1 MPEIKNTFL
10 KSKMNKTLDSRLI
23 PNGEYRDAQNVSIS
37 RSEGSD
43 VGALENVLGN
53 RKLTSLKTDLGYLED
68 AKNNA
73 KYFATDGD
81 VVLNGLDI
89 IGYFMDVT
97 NDRIFLFLT
106 DYADSS
112 NDRLSNFAPGDT
124 TTSVPNP
131 PSAPNVT
138 FNAKGAAC
146 YIVQYN
152 VSNNV
157 YRVLLGGN
165 FLNFSKTHPIINV
178 NIIENMLFWTDNRNQ
193 PRKINIDFANNN
205 SYELSGTS
213 NPYYYNEDHI
223 SVAKFAPF
231 EAPSFLDASNE
242 SGLLNVST
250 EFLASH
256 IINTLSAPTGSG
268 GSTFNLSGSPY
279 SSTGS
284 NPDLKIGD
292 QIVFPVQEDLTNP
305 INSELKFIT
314 TNVGTSSVSISP
326 ETAGQIIDLGAVF
339 EIRRANPI
347 YDANYKGDENL
358 LKDKFAR
365 FSYRFKYDDG
375 EYSLMA
381 PFTQAA
387 FIPDQF
393 GYFTNG
399 DENVTLQSGNVKF
412 MENAVTKVKLNIKL
426 PENANTIESK
436 LKIKEIQILVKNS
449 DEQAVR
455 VVEDVP
461 TSKLSSSSIN
471 FEYEYLSSKPTKV
484 LPEADLIRVSD
495 KIPIRALT
503 QEVSG
508 NRLIYGNF
516 IDKHATPDYLEYD
529 LKYKQKANDNFTI
542 EFPTHTVKQ
551 NRSYQVGVV
560 LYDRYG
566 RASNVILSD
575 PETVSANFSNSTIYA
590 GYSNFGLNSVN
601 YWGDYLEF
609 SLINPIPESGK
620 QGYPGLYSET
630 NPLGYYSYRIV
641 VKQQE
646 QEYYNVY
653 TPGALAGELVW
664 DTTVSNAVDLKVYD
678 STTTP
683 PSGVTANIQ
692 DYLPSFHSK
701 DRITLLNLFGDNINK
716 VPRELQE
723 VNGNDTTFNSRVL
736 LYNRV
741 NPIYS
746 STNGSYNTQSN
757 VSKRGE
763 KVVSIE
769 PFKELGS
776 WTTTKGVL
784 FPYSEPNKK
793 HDIPQPFYPYF
804 VTTDNQGNPPD
815 YEYNFHDIFFNS
827 SANPFIAKIETDFRI
842 GATPAYTTIPIN
854 TSGSPAPDTTQY
866 KLKIERAWQDLGVF
880 ETEPTKSVLDIYY
893 ETSSSGLISELNTD
907 VGTDGPF
914 SLRDASGNDSVTG
927 SLQFILS
934 ENDGINS
941 PATLYFEAFDLSGS
955 PCADNGNTMSI
966 VSVVDG
972 STPTNNRTSDFSIE
986 VHPTNPRLFRIISNS
1001 LFMYGENAN
1010 TLESYTFVIR
1020 VTANTITQ
1028 DLTLNNCRLIND
1040 PPVLSAMYLN
1050 GGDGPYDLTSLP
1062 ILPAQTELYQG
1073 PINTANVEFF
1083 EVIRFTAKNGSADT
1097 SRDTEQLSATVVD
1110 SNNLPHPYLFV
1121 DNVRANGTQLP
1132 NNQFV
1137 LHPNANAIN
1146 QLLTQTGQQLTTYFR
1161 VKVYDSN
1168 ETSIPAGL
1176 TDFNRTI
1183 TFEK

>member
-37 RSEGSD
+37 RSEGAD
-43 VGALENVLGN
+43 VGALENILGN
-53 RKLTSLKTDLGYLED
+53 RKLTSLKTDLGLLED
-68 AKNNA
+68 AKNLFR
-73 KYFATDGD
+73 YDEVEGL
-81 VVLNGLDI
+81 VILNGLEI
-89 IGYFMDVT
+89 IGYFMDVS

-112 NDRLSNFAPGDT
+112 NDRLSNFAPGDISTGSPT
-124 TTSVPNP
+124 TEFV
-131 PSAPNVT
+131 
-138 FNAKGAAC
+138 AKGAAC

-178 NIIENMLFWTDNRNQ
+178 NMIENMLFWTDNRNQ
-193 PRKINIDFANNN
+193 PRKINVDFANND
-205 SYELSGTS
+205 SYELSENL

-231 EAPSFLDASNE
+231 EAPSFLDTSNE

-256 IINTLSAPTGSG
+256 IINTLSVPTSSG
-268 GSTFNLSGSPY
+268 QDPAFFNLNGAPYTNSGN
-279 SSTGS
+279 
-284 NPDLKIGD
+284 NPDLKNGD
-292 QIVFPVQEDLTNP
+292 QIVFPVQENLSTP
-305 INSELKFIT
+305 INSELKFTIDY
-314 TNVGTSSVSISP
+314 VGTAPNTSSVRVEEVPNQAIV
-326 ETAGQIIDLGAVF
+326 ANAVF
-339 EIRRANPI
+339 EIRRKNPI
-347 YDANYKGDENL
+347 YDNAYKGDENL

-393 GYFTNG
+393 GYFTG
-399 DENVTLQSGNVKF
+399 DDENIALQTGNVKF

-426 PENANTIESK
+426 PENASTIGSK
-436 LKIKEIQILVKNS
+436 LKIKEIQILAKNS

-461 TSKLSSSSIN
+461 TSRLSGSSVNYI
-471 FEYEYLSSKPTKV
+471 YEYLSSKPIKV

-516 IDKHATPDYLEYD
+516 IDKHTTPDYLEYD
-529 LKYKQKANDNFTI
+529 LKYKQKTNDNFTI
-542 EFPTHTVKQ
+542 EFPNHTVKQ

-575 PETVSANFSNSTIYA
+575 PETISANFSNSTIYA
-590 GYSNFGLNSVN
+590 RYSNFGLNSVD

-609 SLINPIPESGK
+609 SLRNPIPESGK

-641 VKQQE
+641 IKQQE

-653 TPGALAGELVW
+653 TPGALAGELIW
-664 DTTVSNAVDLKVYD
+664 DTKVANYD
-678 STTTP
+678 NLSVGYVCTTI
-683 PSGVTANIQ
+683 N
-692 DYLPSFHSK
+692 DYLPTFHSNN
-701 DRITLLNLFGDNINK
+701 RITLLNLFGDNINK
-716 VPRELQE
+716 IPRELQE
-723 VNGNDTTFNSRVL
+723 VNGNDTTFDSRVL

-746 STNGSYNTQSN
+746 SVSGSYNTQSE
-757 VSKRGE
+757 VSKQGE
-763 KVVSIE
+763 KVISIE
-769 PFKELGS
+769 PFKELGN

-784 FPYSEPNKK
+784 FPYSEPGKK

-804 VTTDNQGNPPD
+804 VTELNGGGAEDF
-815 YEYNFHDIFFNS
+815 EYSFHDLFFNV
-827 SANPFIAKIETDFRI
+827 SANPFIAKIETDFKI
-842 GATPAYTTIPIN
+842 GATPEYTNSVISLPN
-854 TSGSPAPDTTQY
+854 DYGVNVA
-866 KLKIERAWQDLGVF
+866 KGKIERAWQDLGVF

-893 ETSSSGLISELNTD
+893 ETSSSGLISDLNVE

-914 SLRDASGNDSVTG
+914 SLRDASGNDSATG

-934 ENDGINS
+934 ENDDINS
-941 PATLYFEAFDLSGS
+941 PATLYFEAFDSSGS
-955 PCADNGNTMSI
+955 SCADNGNTMSI

-972 STPTNNRTSDFSIE
+972 STPVNDRTSDFSIE
-986 VHPTNPRLFRIISNS
+986 QHPTNLRLFRIESNA
-1001 LFMYGENAN
+1001 LFMFGENAN

-1020 VTANTITQ
+1020 VTANTITN
-1028 DLTLNNCRLIND
+1028 DITLNNCRLVND
-1040 PPVLSAMYLN
+1040 PPVVSDIFLHGSNIAYN
-1050 GGDGPYDLTSLP
+1050 LTTLP
-1062 ILPAQTELYQG
+1062 ILPAQTLLYNG
-1073 PINTANVEFF
+1073 PISTANLQNIE
-1083 EVIRFTAKNGSADT
+1083 ILRFTTKNGSLDT
-1097 SRDTEQLSATVVD
+1097 NRDTDQLLVEVVD
-1110 SNNLPHPYLFV
+1110 LNNLPHPYLIL
-1121 DNVRANGTQLP
+1121 DNVRAGGVTLP
-1132 NNQFV
+1132 SNQFV
-1137 LHPNANAIN
+1137 IHPNTSAVN
-1146 QLLTQTGQQLTTYFR
+1146 QILTQVGQQLTTYFR

-1168 ETSIPAGL
+1168 KTSVPAGL

>member
-37 RSEGSD
+37 RSEGAD
-43 VGALENVLGN
+43 VGALENILGN
-53 RKLTSLKTDLGYLED
+53 RKLTSLKTDLGLLED
-68 AKNNA
+68 AKNLFR
-73 KYFATDGD
+73 YDEVEGL
-81 VVLNGLDI
+81 VILNGLDI
-89 IGYFMDVT
+89 IGYFMDVS

-112 NDRLSNFAPGDT
+112 NDRLSNFAPGDISTGSPT
-124 TTSVPNP
+124 TEFV
-131 PSAPNVT
+131 
-138 FNAKGAAC
+138 AKGAAC

-178 NIIENMLFWTDNRNQ
+178 NMIENMLFWTDNRNQ
-193 PRKINIDFANNN
+193 PRKINVDFANND
-205 SYELSGTS
+205 SYELSENL

-231 EAPSFLDASNE
+231 EAPSFLDTSNE

-256 IINTLSAPTGSG
+256 IINTLSGPTSSG
-268 GSTFNLSGSPY
+268 ANPAFFNLNGSPY
-279 SSTGS
+279 TANVN
-284 NPDLKIGD
+284 NPDLKVGD
-292 QIVFPVQEDLTNP
+292 QIIFPVQEDLTIP
-305 INSELKFIT
+305 INSELKFTIDS
-314 TNVGTSSVSISP
+314 VGTGTSTSSVRVEEVPNQAIVDN
-326 ETAGQIIDLGAVF
+326 AIF

-347 YDANYKGDENL
+347 YDNVNVYKGDKNL

-399 DENVTLQSGNVKF
+399 DENITLQTGSVKF

-426 PENANTIESK
+426 PENANTISSK
-436 LKIKEIQILVKNS
+436 LKIKEIQILAKNS

-461 TSKLSSSSIN
+461 ASKLSGSSVNYI
-471 FEYEYLSSKPTKV
+471 YEYLSSKPIKV

-529 LKYKQKANDNFTI
+529 LKYKQKTNDNFTI
-542 EFPTHTVKQ
+542 EFPSHTVKQ

-575 PETVSANFSNSTIYA
+575 PNAISNGFSNSTIYA
-590 GYSNFGLNSVN
+590 SYTNFGLNSVN
-601 YWGDYLEF
+601 YWGNYLEF
-609 SLINPIPESGK
+609 SLKNPIQQSGK

-630 NPLGYYSYRIV
+630 NPLGYYTYRIV

-653 TPGALAGELVW
+653 TPGALAGELIW
-664 DTTVSNAVDLKVYD
+664 DVAPEWRK
-678 STTTP
+678 
-683 PSGVTANIQ
+683 SGGTNI
-692 DYLPSFHSK
+692 DFETDVVGRINEYLPSFHSK
-701 DRITLLNLFGDNINK
+701 NRITLLNLFGDNINK
-716 VPRELQE
+716 IPRELSE
-723 VNGNDTTFNSRVL
+723 VNGNDTTFDSRVL

-746 STNGSYNTQSN
+746 SVGGSYNTQSS
-757 VSKRGE
+757 VSERGE

-769 PFKELGS
+769 PFKELGT
-776 WTTTKGVL
+776 WTTTKGIQNPVINSTTS
-784 FPYSEPNKK
+784 SEV
-793 HDIPQPFYPYF
+793 PQPFYPYF
-804 VTTDNQGNPPD
+804 ATEPSNN
-815 YEYNFHDIFFNS
+815 EYVINFYDIFFNA
-827 SANPFIAKIETDFRI
+827 SANPFIAKIETDFKI
-842 GATPAYTTIPIN
+842 GATPEYVSEIVPTATTPSIDE
-854 TSGSPAPDTTQY
+854 AQAR
-866 KLKIERAWQDLGVF
+866 LMIEKAWQDLGVF

-893 ETSSSGLISELNTD
+893 ETSSSGLINELNED
-907 VGTDGPF
+907 IGTLSPF
-914 SLRDASGNDSVTG
+914 SLRDASGNDSSTG
-927 SLQFILS
+927 SLQFFLS
-934 ENDGINS
+934 ENDSVDS
-941 PATLYFEAFDLSGS
+941 PATLYFEAFQQDGS
-955 PCADNGNTMSI
+955 QCADGNNTMSM
-966 VSVVDG
+966 VSVTDG
-972 STPTNNRTSDFSIE
+972 STPTNDRTSDFSIE
-986 VHPTNPRLFRIISNS
+986 QQSAGSFYFRIISNS

-1010 TLESYTFVIR
+1010 TLESYTFVIK
-1020 VTANTITQ
+1020 VTANGLSNNI
-1028 DLTLNNCRLIND
+1028 TLNNCRLTND
-1040 PPVLSAMYLN
+1040 PPILSNIMID
-1050 GGDGPYDLTSLP
+1050 GDSTQYDINT
-1062 ILPAQTELYQG
+1062 LPALLYSN
-1073 PINTANVEFF
+1073 PIEADSNLQSF
-1083 EVIRFTAKNGSADT
+1083 EVLKFTVKNGSADT
-1097 SRDTEQLSATVVD
+1097 NRDTEQVLAEVNLSEGDNAGQ
-1110 SNNLPHPYLFV
+1110 PHPYLTV
-1121 DNVRANGTQLP
+1121 DNFDGNGVQLP
-1132 NNQFV
+1132 SNQFV
-1137 LHPNANAIN
+1137 VHPNVSAIVAAFGTFN
-1146 QLLTQTGQQLTTYFR
+1146 TSLIYTGFIIDT
-1161 VKVYDSN
+1161 YDSN
-1168 ETSIPAGL
+1168 GNSVPAGK
-1176 TDFNRTI
+1176 TSFTRSI
-1183 TFEK
+1183 RFEP

>member
-10 KSKMNKTLDSRLI
+10 RSKMNKTLDSRLI
-23 PNGEYRDAQNVSIS
+23 PNGEYRDAKNVSIS
-37 RSEGSD
+37 RSEGAD

-53 RKLTSLKTDLGYLED
+53 RKLTSLKTNLGYLED

-73 KYFATDGD
+73 KYYATDGD
-81 VVLNGLDI
+81 VVLNGLEVL
-89 IGYFMDVT
+89 GYYMDVT

-106 DYADSS
+106 DYSDSS
-112 NDRLSNFAPGDT
+112 NDRLSNYAPSDT
-124 TTSVPNP
+124 LTSFQPSGNP
-131 PSAPNVT
+131 QPPLQIT

-178 NIIENMLFWTDNRNQ
+178 NMIENMLFWTDNRNQ
-193 PRKINIDFANNN
+193 PRKINIDFANND
-205 SYELSGTS
+205 SYELSGNG

-231 EAPSFLDASNE
+231 EAPSFLDTSNE

-256 IINTLSAPTGSG
+256 IINTLSGPTGSG
-268 GSTFNLSGSPY
+268 GSTFNLNGGSY
-279 SSTGS
+279 TTTGN

-292 QIVFPVQEDLTNP
+292 QIVIPNQEDLDVLEEKLT
-305 INSELKFIT
+305 IIT
-314 TNVGTSSVSISP
+314 VDPNNVTT
-326 ETAGQIIDLGAVF
+326 TARSASTQAIPTGSVF
-339 EIRRANPI
+339 EIQRKNPI
-347 YDANYKGDENL
+347 YDADYKGDENL

-393 GYFTNG
+393 GHFISD
-399 DENVTLQSGNVKF
+399 DENIALQTGNVKF
-412 MENAVTKVKLNIKL
+412 MENSVTKVKLNIKL
-426 PENANTIESK
+426 PEAANLIDTRF
-436 LKIKEIQILVKNS
+436 KIQEIQILAKNS
-449 DEQAVR
+449 DELAVR
-455 VVEDVP
+455 VVEDIP
-461 TSKLSSSSIN
+461 TSRLSSN
-471 FEYEYLSSKPTKV
+471 TTVNYVYDYLSSKPIKV

-529 LKYKQKANDNFTI
+529 LKYNKKVNNNFTK
-542 EFPTHTVKQ
+542 EFPNHTVKQ

-575 PETVSANFSNSTIYA
+575 PETINTGSYNSTIYA
-590 GYSNFGLNSVN
+590 PYSNFGSNSIN
-601 YWGDYLEF
+601 YWGDFLEF
-609 SLINPIPESGK
+609 TLKNPIPESGK
-620 QGYPGLYSET
+620 QGYPGLYSAS
-630 NPLGYYSYRIV
+630 NPLGYYTYRIV
-641 VKQQE
+641 IKQQE

-653 TPGALAGELVW
+653 TPGALAGELTW
-664 DTTVSNAVDLKVYD
+664 DTVGFDKKNTSYD
-678 STTTP
+678 VVNGP
-683 PSGVTANIQ
+683 GNI
-692 DYLPSFHSK
+692 DFLPSFSSINK
-701 DRITLLNLFGDNINK
+701 ITLLNLFGDNINK
-716 VPRELQE
+716 IPRTLKE
-723 VNGNDTTFNSRVL
+723 VNGNDTTFGSEVL

-741 NPIYS
+741 NPRASLNSLYS
-746 STNGSYNTQSN
+746 TQST
-757 VSKRGE
+757 VSKQGE

-769 PFKELGS
+769 PFKELGA
-776 WTTTKGVL
+776 WTNTKGKL
-784 FPYSEPNKK
+784 FPGENTPIDDS
-793 HDIPQPFYPYF
+793 DPQPTPWYPYF
-804 VTTDNQGNPPD
+804 VNGTADAD
-815 YEYNFHDIFFNS
+815 FKFNFHDIFFKAQS
-827 SANPFIAKIETDFRI
+827 NPFIAKIETDFQI
-842 GATPAYTTIPIN
+842 GATPTY
-854 TSGSPAPDTTQY
+854 GS
-866 KLKIERAWQDLGVF
+866 KEGIENSWQDLGVF
-880 ETEPTKSVLDIYY
+880 ETRPNKSVLDIYY
-893 ETSSSGLISELNTD
+893 ESSTSGLISEINSDIASSNTA
-907 VGTDGPF
+907 PF
-914 SLRDASGNDSVTG
+914 SLRDSAGNDSVTG
-927 SLQFILS
+927 SLQYIQS
-934 ENDGINS
+934 ENDASGS
-941 PATLYFEAFDLSGS
+941 PATLWFEAFDSSGTA
-955 PCADNGNTMSI
+955 CNDGANNTMSI
-966 VSVVDG
+966 TSVVDG
-972 STPTNNRTSDFSIE
+972 STPTNNRTSEFAIE
-986 VHPTNPRLFRIISNS
+986 QSATDNKLFRIKTNG

-1010 TLESYTFVIR
+1010 TLESYTFTIS
-1020 VTANTITQ
+1020 VTANGINNS
-1028 DLTLNNCRLIND
+1028 LTLNNCRLIND
-1040 PPVLSAMYLN
+1040 PPILSAMYLN
-1050 GGDGPYDLTSLP
+1050 GNDGPYNLTSLP
-1062 ILPAQTELYQG
+1062 ILPNQTDLYQG
-1073 PINTANVEFF
+1073 AINTTNVDLF
-1083 EVIRFTAKNGSADT
+1083 EVIRFTSKNGSADT
-1097 SRDTEQLSATVVD
+1097 SRDTEQLSAIVVD
-1110 SNNLPHPYLFV
+1110 SNNLPHPYMFI
-1121 DNVRANGTQLP
+1121 DNVRANGTSLP

-1146 QLLTQTGQQLTTYFR
+1146 QLLTQSGQQLTTYFR

>member
-23 PNGEYRDAQNVSIS
+23 PNGEYRDAKNVSIS
-37 RSEGSD
+37 RSEGAD
-43 VGALENVLGN
+43 VGALENILGN

-73 KYFATDGD
+73 RYYATDGD
-81 VVLNGLDI
+81 VVLNGLDV

-131 PSAPNVT
+131 PSTPNVT

-152 VSNNV
+152 VLNNV
-157 YRVLLGGN
+157 SRVLLGGN

-178 NIIENMLFWTDNRNQ
+178 NMIENMLFWTDNRNQ
-193 PRKINIDFANNN
+193 PRKINVDFANND

-231 EAPSFLDASNE
+231 EPISFLDTSNE
-242 SGLLNVST
+242 SGLINAST
-250 EFLASH
+250 EYLGSH
-256 IINTLSAPTGSG
+256 IINTLSGNTSSG
-268 GSTFNLSGSPY
+268 GQFFNLNGSPY
-279 SSTGS
+279 TTTGN
-284 NPDLKIGD
+284 NPDLKQD
-292 QIVFPVQEDLTNP
+292 DKIVFPIQEDLSTP
-305 INSELKFIT
+305 INSELEFTVTSISS
-314 TNVGTSSVSISP
+314 SSVGIAP
-326 ETAGQIIDLGAVF
+326 ATTDQAIVQNAVF
-339 EIRRANPI
+339 EIKRKNPD
-347 YDANYKGDENL
+347 YDSAYKGDANL

-393 GYFTNG
+393 GHFTG
-399 DENVTLQSGNVKF
+399 EDETTVLRTGNASF
-412 MENAVTKVKLNIKL
+412 MENVVSKIKLNIKL
-426 PENANTIESK
+426 PEVGQLIDTR
-436 LKIKEIQILVKNS
+436 LKVAEIQIVAKNS
-449 DEQAVR
+449 DELAVR
-455 VVEDVP
+455 VIEDIP
-461 TSKLSSSSIN
+461 ISRLSSTTTVN
-471 FEYEYLSSKPTKV
+471 YVYEYLSSKPIKT

-495 KIPIRALT
+495 QIPIRALT

-508 NRLIYGNF
+508 NRLIYANF
-516 IDKHATPDYLEYD
+516 VNKHATPDYLQYD
-529 LKYKQKANDNFTI
+529 IRYKEKTNDNFTK
-542 EFPTHTVKQ
+542 EFPNHTVKQ

-566 RASNVILSD
+566 RASNVILAD
-575 PETVSANFSNSTIYA
+575 PTQINTDYSNSTIYTP
-590 GYSNFGLNSVN
+590 YKNFGTNSIQ

-609 SLINPIPESGK
+609 SLTNPIPNSGK
-620 QGYPGLYSET
+620 AGYPGLYSST
-630 NPLGYYSYRIV
+630 NPLGYYTYRIV

-653 TPGALAGELVW
+653 TPGSIGGDIIW
-664 DTTVSNAVDLKVYD
+664 DTIAYTKENTQYTVSA
-678 STTTP
+678 
-683 PSGVTANIQ
+683 GAGNIQ
-692 DYLPSFHSK
+692 FLPTFSNNNKIS
-701 DRITLLNLFGDNINK
+701 LLNLFGDNINK
-716 VPRELQE
+716 VPRELGE
-723 VNGNDTTFNSRVL
+723 VGADDKTFNSTTI

-741 NPIYS
+741 NPRASITSLYS
-746 STNGSYNTQSN
+746 TQSKT
-757 VSKRGE
+757 KRKGE

-769 PFKELGS
+769 PFKNLGE
-776 WTTTKGVL
+776 WTSTKGKL
-784 FPYSEPNKK
+784 FPGENIPN
-793 HDIPQPFYPYF
+793 DTSAPVPTPWYPYYI
-804 VTTDNQGNPPD
+804 TGSDPD
-815 YEYNFHDIFFNS
+815 WVFNFHDIFFNAES
-827 SANPFIAKIETDFRI
+827 NPFIAKIETNFQI
-842 GATPAYTTIPIN
+842 GATPTYA
-854 TSGSPAPDTTQY
+854 SKGG
-866 KLKIERAWQDLGVF
+866 IENSWQDLGVF

-893 ETSSSGLISELNTD
+893 ETSSSGLISELNDD
-907 VGTDGPF
+907 VGTNGPF
-914 SLRDASGNDSVTG
+914 SLRDASGNDSATG
-927 SLQFILS
+927 ALQWILS
-934 ENDGINS
+934 ENDASGS
-941 PATLYFEAFDLSGS
+941 DATLYFEAFTEPDQNNPTGTQ
-955 PCADNGNTMSI
+955 CADQNNTMSI

-972 STPTNNRTSDFSIE
+972 DGNDRKSEFTIFRENSTSYNFKIQ
-986 VHPTNPRLFRIISNS
+986 SNA
-1001 LFMYGENAN
+1001 LFMFGENASA
-1010 TLESYTFVIR
+1010 LESYTFVIR
-1020 VTANTITQ
+1020 VTANNITN
-1028 DLTLNNCRLIND
+1028 DITLNNFRLIND

-1050 GGDGPYDLTSLP
+1050 GSNQSYDLTSLP
-1062 ILPAQTELYQG
+1062 ILPAQTLLYNG
-1073 PINTANVEFF
+1073 PINTANVSSF

-1097 SRDTEQLSATVVD
+1097 SRDTEQVSAIVVD
-1110 SNNLPHPYLFV
+1110 TNNLPHPYLYI
-1121 DNVRANGTQLP
+1121 DNTRADGTQLA

-1137 LHPNANAIN
+1137 LHPDVNSIN
-1146 QLLTQTGQQLTTYFR
+1146 QLLTQSGQQLTTYFR

>member
-23 PNGEYRDAQNVSIS
+23 PNGEYRDAKNVSIS
-37 RSEGSD
+37 RSEGAD
-43 VGALENVLGN
+43 VGALENILGN
-53 RKLTSLKTDLGYLED
+53 RKLTSLKTNLGYLED

-73 KYFATDGD
+73 KYFASDGD

-106 DYADSS
+106 DYTDSS

-131 PSAPNVT
+131 PNTPNVT

-157 YRVLLGGN
+157 SRVLVGGN

-178 NIIENMLFWTDNRNQ
+178 NMIENMLFWTDNRNQ
-193 PRKINIDFANNN
+193 PRKINVDFANND
-205 SYELSGTS
+205 SYELSGTG

-231 EAPSFLDASNE
+231 EAPSFLDTSSE

-256 IINTLSAPTGSG
+256 IINTLSAPTGAG
-268 GSTFNLSGSPY
+268 GSAFSLNGSPY
-279 SSTGS
+279 TTTGN

-305 INSELKFIT
+305 ISSELKFT
-314 TNVGTSSVSISP
+314 LTNVGAGSVNISP
-326 ETAGQIIDLGAVF
+326 ETAGQIIDSGAIF

-358 LKDKFAR
+358 LKNKFAR

-393 GYFTNG
+393 GYFANG
-399 DENVTLQSGNVKF
+399 DENITLQSGNVKF

-426 PENANTIESK
+426 PEPANAIGNK
-436 LKIKEIQILVKNS
+436 LKIKEIQILAKNS

-461 TSKLSSSSIN
+461 VSRLSGTSVNYL
-471 FEYEYLSSKPTKV
+471 YEYLSSKPIKV

-529 LKYKQKANDNFTI
+529 LKYKQKANDNFTV
-542 EFPTHTVKQ
+542 EFPNHTVKQ

-590 GYSNFGLNSVN
+590 GYNNFGLNSVN

-609 SLINPIPESGK
+609 SLRNPIPESGK

-630 NPLGYYSYRIV
+630 NPLGYYTYRIV
-641 VKQQE
+641 IKQQE

-653 TPGALAGELVW
+653 TPGALAGELIW
-664 DTTVSNAVDLKVYD
+664 DTKVENASNLTVDD
-678 STTTP
+678 
-683 PSGVTANIQ
+683 VTGKIN

-701 DRITLLNLFGDNINK
+701 NRITLLNLFGDNINK
-716 VPRELQE
+716 VPRELKE
-723 VNGNDTTFNSRVL
+723 VNGNDTTFDSRVL

-741 NPIYS
+741 NPVYS
-746 STNGSYNTQSN
+746 SANGSYNTQSN

-769 PFKELGS
+769 PFKNIGS
-776 WTTTKGVL
+776 WTSTKGQL
-784 FPYSEPNKK
+784 FPYQSVDSQ
-793 HDIPQPFYPYF
+793 HDIPQPFYPYYASEASNN
-804 VTTDNQGNPPD
+804 DIS
-815 YEYNFHDIFFNS
+815 YNFHDIFFNAPS
-827 SANPFIAKIETDFRI
+827 NPFIAKIETDFKI
-842 GATPAYTTIPIN
+842 GATPAYTTVPVN
-854 TSGSPAPDTTQY
+854 EANPANMTAAKD
-866 KLKIERAWQDLGVF
+866 KIERAWQDLGVF

-927 SLQFILS
+927 SLQWLLS

-941 PATLYFEAFDLSGS
+941 PATLYFEAFDSSGS
-955 PCADNGNTMSI
+955 SCADNGNTMSI

-972 STPTNNRTSDFSIE
+972 STPVNDRTSDFSIE
-986 VHPTNPRLFRIISNS
+986 QHSTNPRLFRIESNA
-1001 LFMYGENAN
+1001 LFMFGENAN

-1020 VTANTITQ
+1020 VTANTITN
-1028 DLTLNNCRLIND
+1028 DITLNNCRLIND
-1040 PPVLSAMYLN
+1040 PPVLSSMYLN
-1050 GGDGPYDLTSLP
+1050 GNDGPYNLTSLP
-1062 ILPAQTELYQG
+1062 ILPAQTQLYQG
-1073 PINTANVEFF
+1073 PINTTNVDFF

-1121 DNVRANGTQLP
+1121 DNIRSNGTQLP

-1137 LHPNANAIN
+1137 LHPDANAIN
-1146 QLLTQTGQQLTTYFR
+1146 QILTQTGQQLTTYFR

>member
-10 KSKMNKTLDSRLI
+10 RSKMNKTLDSRLI
-23 PNGEYRDAQNVSIS
+23 PNGEYRDAKNVSIS
-37 RSEGSD
+37 RSEGAD

-73 KYFATDGD
+73 KYYATDGD
-81 VVLNGLDI
+81 VVLNGLEVL
-89 IGYFMDVT
+89 GYYMDVT

-106 DYADSS
+106 DYSDSS
-112 NDRLSNFAPGDT
+112 NDRLSNYAPSDT
-124 TTSVPNP
+124 LTSFQPSGNP
-131 PSAPNVT
+131 QPPLQIT

-178 NIIENMLFWTDNRNQ
+178 NMIENMLFWTDNRNQ
-193 PRKINIDFANNN
+193 PRKINIDFANND
-205 SYELSGTS
+205 SYELSGTG

-231 EAPSFLDASNE
+231 EVPSFLDTSNE

-250 EFLASH
+250 EFLGSH
-256 IINTLSAPTGSG
+256 IIGTLSNNTPIGNVNINFSATYTNSG
-268 GSTFNLSGSPY
+268 A
-279 SSTGS
+279 
-284 NPDLKIGD
+284 NPDIKQFDRI
-292 QIVFPVQEDLTNP
+292 IFPVQEDLGLT
-305 INSELKFIT
+305 SEQQL
-314 TNVGTSSVSISP
+314 
-326 ETAGQIIDLGAVF
+326 IIDGVGSSPSTNSVTVSTGPTENIPANAIF
-339 EIRRANPI
+339 EIQRKNPI
-347 YDANYKGDENL
+347 YDSDYKGDENL

-393 GYFTNG
+393 GHFISD
-399 DENVTLQSGNVKF
+399 DENITLQTGNVKF
-412 MENAVTKVKLNIKL
+412 MENSVTKVKLNIKL
-426 PENANTIESK
+426 PEAANLIDTRF
-436 LKIKEIQILVKNS
+436 KIQEIQILAKNS
-449 DEQAVR
+449 DELAVR
-455 VVEDVP
+455 VVEDIP
-461 TSKLSSSSIN
+461 TSRLSSN
-471 FEYEYLSSKPTKV
+471 TTVNYVYDYLSSKPIKV

-529 LKYKQKANDNFTI
+529 LKYNKKVNNNFTK
-542 EFPTHTVKQ
+542 EFPNHTVKQ

-566 RASNVILSD
+566 RASNVVLSD
-575 PETVSANFSNSTIYA
+575 PETINTGSYNSTIYA
-590 GYSNFGLNSVN
+590 PYNNFGSDSIN
-601 YWGDYLEF
+601 YWGDFLEF
-609 SLINPIPESGK
+609 TLKNPIPESGK
-620 QGYPGLYSET
+620 QGYPGLYSTT

-641 VKQQE
+641 IKQQE

-653 TPGALAGELVW
+653 TPGALAGELIW
-664 DTTVSNAVDLKVYD
+664 DTKVENSSNLTETQV
-678 STTTP
+678 TT
-683 PSGVTANIQ
+683 NIN
-692 DYLPSFHSK
+692 DYLPSFHSNN
-701 DRITLLNLFGDNINK
+701 RITLLNLFGDNINK
-716 VPRELQE
+716 IPRELQE
-723 VNGNDTTFNSRVL
+723 VNGNDTTFDSRVI

-741 NPIYS
+741 NPLYS
-746 STNGSYNTQSN
+746 SANGSYNTQST
-757 VSKRGE
+757 VSKKGE

-769 PFKELGS
+769 PFRELGS
-776 WTTTKGVL
+776 WTTTKGNL
-784 FPYSEPNKK
+784 FPYQGVDTQ

-804 VTTDNQGNPPD
+804 ASSGGAND
-815 YEYNFHDIFFNS
+815 YSYNFHDIFFNA
-827 SANPFIAKIETDFRI
+827 SANPFIAKIETDFKI
-842 GATPAYTTIPIN
+842 GATPHYTDVIVN
-854 TSGSPAPDTTQY
+854 EANPANITAAKD
-866 KLKIERAWQDLGVF
+866 KIERAWQDLGVF

-893 ETSSSGLISELNTD
+893 ESSTSGLISEINSNIASSNTA
-907 VGTDGPF
+907 PF
-914 SLRDASGNDSVTG
+914 SLRDSAGNDSVTG
-927 SLQFILS
+927 SLQYIQS
-934 ENDGINS
+934 ENDASGS
-941 PATLYFEAFDLSGS
+941 PATLWFEAFDSSGTA
-955 PCADNGNTMSI
+955 CNDGANNTMSI
-966 VSVVDG
+966 TSVVDG
-972 STPTNNRTSDFSIE
+972 STPTNNRTSEFAIE
-986 VHPTNPRLFRIISNS
+986 QSATNNKLFRIKTSG

-1010 TLESYTFVIR
+1010 ALESYTFTIS
-1020 VTANTITQ
+1020 VTANGINNS
-1028 DLTLNNCRLIND
+1028 LTLNNCRLIND
-1040 PPVLSAMYLN
+1040 TPILSAMYLN
-1050 GGDGPYDLTSLP
+1050 GNDGPYNLTSLP
-1062 ILPAQTELYQG
+1062 ILPNQTNLYQG
-1073 PINTANVEFF
+1073 AINTTNVDLF
-1083 EVIRFTAKNGSADT
+1083 EVIRFTSKNGSADT
-1097 SRDTEQLSATVVD
+1097 SRDTEQLSAVVVD
-1110 SNNLPHPYLFV
+1110 SNNLPHPYMFI
-1121 DNVRANGTQLP
+1121 DNVRANGTSLP

-1146 QLLTQTGQQLTTYFR
+1146 QLLTQSGQQLTTYFR

>member
-256 IINTLSAPTGSG
+256 IINTLSAQTGSG

-279 SSTGS
+279 SFTGS

-305 INSELKFIT
+305 INSELKFII
-314 TNVGTSSVSISP
+314 TNVGASSVSISP
-326 ETAGQIIDLGAVF
+326 GTAGQIIDLGAVF

-393 GYFTNG
+393 GYFANG

-426 PENANTIESK
+426 PENANTIGSK
-436 LKIKEIQILVKNS
+436 LKIKEIQILTKNS

-471 FEYEYLSSKPTKV
+471 FEYEYLSSKPIKV

-630 NPLGYYSYRIV
+630 NPLGYYTYRIV
-641 VKQQE
+641 IKQQE

-653 TPGALAGELVW
+653 TPGALAGELIW
-664 DTTVSNAVDLKVYD
+664 DTKVENAANLTVDD
-678 STTTP
+678 
-683 PSGVTANIQ
+683 VTGKIN

-701 DRITLLNLFGDNINK
+701 NRITLLNLFGDNINK
-716 VPRELQE
+716 VPRELKE
-723 VNGNDTTFNSRVL
+723 VNGNDTTFDSRVL

-741 NPIYS
+741 NPVYS
-746 STNGSYNTQSN
+746 SANGSYNTQSN

-769 PFKELGS
+769 PFKNIGS
-776 WTTTKGVL
+776 WTSTKGQL
-784 FPYSEPNKK
+784 FPYQSVDSQ
-793 HDIPQPFYPYF
+793 HDIPQPFYPYYASEASNN
-804 VTTDNQGNPPD
+804 DIS
-815 YEYNFHDIFFNS
+815 YNFHDIFFNA
-827 SANPFIAKIETDFRI
+827 SANPFIAKIETDFKI
-842 GATPAYTTIPIN
+842 GATPVYTTVPVN
-854 TSGSPAPDTTQY
+854 EANPANMTAAKD
-866 KLKIERAWQDLGVF
+866 KIERAWQDLGVF

-941 PATLYFEAFDLSGS
+941 PATLYFEAFDSSGS
-955 PCADNGNTMSI
+955 SCADNGNTMSI

-986 VHPTNPRLFRIISNS
+986 VHPTNPRLFRITSNS

-1121 DNVRANGTQLP
+1121 DNVRANGTQLS

-1137 LHPNANAIN
+1137 LHPDANAIN